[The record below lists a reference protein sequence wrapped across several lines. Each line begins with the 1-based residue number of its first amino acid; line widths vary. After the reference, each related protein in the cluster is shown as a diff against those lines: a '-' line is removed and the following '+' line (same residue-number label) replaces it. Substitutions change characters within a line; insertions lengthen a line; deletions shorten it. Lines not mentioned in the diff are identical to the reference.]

1 MRTVVA
7 VLALVACV
15 HAGLWALLRT
25 NEVAPDVTGQLASV
39 SYAPFV
45 DSSHPDTG
53 QRPTPEQIRADLKA
67 IAPYTRAIRLYSST
81 GGAELVP
88 PIAAEFG
95 LTVTVGAW
103 IDKDKERNGRVFRSA
118 LVRTRPYSNGKAI
131 VVGNETTLRA
141 EMTVDDLIQL
151 IQKVKRQS
159 PVPVTTG
166 EIWTVWIDD
175 PELASAV
182 DFIAAHILPYW
193 EGFDYTHAVDH
204 SFEFYDKLR
213 QMHPGKRIV
222 IAEFGW
228 PSAGYNFHDAN
239 PGRMEQAAVI
249 RDFVHRAE
257 AYGIDYNI
265 VEAIDQPW
273 KTFEGGVGP
282 YWGLFDASRE
292 AKFSWTGVITDPD
305 YIKRAGLAV
314 LFGVLLSLPILAMS
328 GATAAQA
335 LLLAAS
341 ANAVGAW
348 FAAIVAFW
356 KGHYFVP
363 GAAFALGLGILLL
376 IPLVAIALA
385 RLEEIATIAFGRG
398 PRRLANAPPLVPA
411 QEEAHTPKVSIH
423 VPACREAPEMLVQT
437 LDAVSRIDYPNFECV
452 VVINNTPDP
461 AFWEPVEA
469 HCRTLGERFKF
480 VRVDKLTG
488 YKAGALRVALDHTA
502 PDAEI

>member
-1 MRTVVA
+1 
-7 VLALVACV
+7 
-15 HAGLWALLRT
+15 
-25 NEVAPDVTGQLASV
+25 
-39 SYAPFV
+39 
-45 DSSHPDTG
+45 
-53 QRPTPEQIRADLKA
+53 
-67 IAPYTRAIRLYSST
+67 
-81 GGAELVP
+81 
-88 PIAAEFG
+88 
-95 LTVTVGAW
+95 
-103 IDKDKERNGRVFRSA
+103 
-118 LVRTRPYSNGKAI
+118 
-131 VVGNETTLRA
+131 
-141 EMTVDDLIQL
+141 
-151 IQKVKRQS
+151 
-159 PVPVTTG
+159 
-166 EIWTVWIDD
+166 
-175 PELASAV
+175 
-182 DFIAAHILPYW
+182 
-193 EGFDYTHAVDH
+193 
-204 SFEFYDKLR
+204 
-213 QMHPGKRIV
+213 MHPGKRIV

-249 RDFVHRAE
+249 RDFVHRAD

-314 LFGVLLSLPILAMS
+314 LLGVLLSLPILAMS

-335 LLLAAS
+335 LMLAAS

-385 RLEEIATIAFGRG
+385 RLEEIAAIAFGRG

-480 VRVDKLTG
+480 LRVDKLAG
-488 YKAGALRVALDHTA
+488 YKAGALRLALDAHRA
-502 PDAEI
+502 GRGNHRHHRCRLRRRAELAQGSGAAVRRRPRRLRAGAAGPPRRRPLRHALRHERRICRLLRHRHGAA